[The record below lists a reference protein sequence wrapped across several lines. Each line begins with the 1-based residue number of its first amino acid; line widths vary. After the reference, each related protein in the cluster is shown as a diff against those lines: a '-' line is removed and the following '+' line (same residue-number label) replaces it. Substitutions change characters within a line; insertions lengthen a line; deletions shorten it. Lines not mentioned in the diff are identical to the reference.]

1 MRQDRLQERLLR
13 YIACDSESGNERA
26 FCQLIEG
33 ELRAL
38 GLTVSRDEAGALCG
52 SDGWNVYGFL
62 PGEGEPLL
70 LCAHMDTVSPGRGIR
85 PVLGEDGVLR
95 SSGDTILGADD
106 KSGVA
111 AIVEVL
117 ARLREEGTPHR
128 PVEVLFTICEESGLL
143 GARHAD
149 YSRLKSR
156 QAAVLDSGRPH
167 VIINRTPIHEKLEV
181 SVTGLAAHAGVCPE
195 KGINALKAAAQAV
208 AAIPCGRV
216 DEITMANI
224 AEFHAPGSLNQV
236 PDRVQFKMEVR
247 SHREQNL
254 QSWIDRAHRELEQA
268 CAQVGARFT
277 MERARCTGA
286 VSVPEDSPLIRML
299 VEIYRELDFEAGPAA
314 GFGGSDTAWLFANG
328 IEAVN
333 LGTGMGNLH
342 SVDEF
347 IRMEDLER
355 VTRVLEKLA
364 AR

>member
-1 MRQDRLQERLLR
+1 
-13 YIACDSESGNERA
+13 
-26 FCQLIEG
+26 
-33 ELRAL
+33 
-38 GLTVSRDEAGALCG
+38 
-52 SDGWNVYGFL
+52 
-62 PGEGEPLL
+62 
-70 LCAHMDTVSPGRGIR
+70 
-85 PVLGEDGVLR
+85 
-95 SSGDTILGADD
+95 
-106 KSGVA
+106 
-111 AIVEVL
+111 
-117 ARLREEGTPHR
+117 
-128 PVEVLFTICEESGLL
+128 
-143 GARHAD
+143 
-149 YSRLKSR
+149 
-156 QAAVLDSGRPH
+156 
-167 VIINRTPIHEKLEV
+167 
-181 SVTGLAAHAGVCPE
+181 
-195 KGINALKAAAQAV
+195 
-208 AAIPCGRV
+208 
-216 DEITMANI
+216 
-224 AEFHAPGSLNQV
+224 
-236 PDRVQFKMEVR
+236 MEVR

-328 IEAVN
+328 LEAVN